1 MSEIRYLHCTPVC
14 TDGVRRMN
22 QVERLPDGRL
32 FTIACFGKVNQG
44 GRFSKEPVSQ
54 YIMGRVSEDE
64 GMTWQ
69 GPTFFYEL
77 PETVPMVA
85 LAAFMIDRD
94 GRIHAFF
101 MRICNIDWHDT
112 ALLRGDISYMRMDD
126 EKGRNLIY
134 KKIDA
139 LDRYTGSMNNLIQL
153 NSGRIVAPFSTIPT
167 GGGALVSSVVY
178 SDNGGDTWRA
188 SNDVSVV
195 NDDKNIESGAVEPVV
210 VQAAPGVLVMLI
222 RTVLDRIWYSVSYD
236 EGETWCQARPTQI
249 PSSNAPSV
257 PLLLKDGRILL
268 SWNDVLGEPMYANR
282 SSYARQCLYAAISD
296 DGLKTLKGVRMIGRK
311 RTCDPDDVQNCYPF
325 ASHAANGEVFLRPFS
340 VNNDGVHWGEPQGT
354 LLRLRP
360 DDLLEMELSD
370 RFGEWVTD
378 CPVDEAGIHMRPTK
392 GNVAYA
398 CVNFPYATEGEI
410 TVRANQAIIPKNAKL
425 LLSDC
430 YLDRLT
436 FLPEKRDNDH
446 ASVIGKPYVETELPV
461 GGDWHITWNMEKLEI
476 VSNVSTQSVSLTG
489 WGRGFNHM
497 ILLFEGEGELDI
509 RSFRMMALRTGMQT
523 GIEYKISELK
533 ND

>member
-1 MSEIRYLHCTPVC
+1 MGEIRYLHCTPVC
-14 TDGVRRMN
+14 TDGVRRLN

-44 GRFSKEPVSQ
+44 GHFSKEPVSQ
-54 YIMGRVSEDE
+54 YVMGRVSEDE
-64 GMTWQ
+64 GKTWK
-69 GPTFFYEL
+69 GPTFFHEL
-77 PETVPMVA
+77 PDRDPMVA
-85 LAAFMIDRD
+85 LAAFMIDRA

-101 MRICNIDWHDT
+101 MRISNIDWHDT
-112 ALLRGDISYMRMDD
+112 ALLKGDISYMRMDD
-126 EKGRNLIY
+126 ETGRNLIY

-153 NSGRIVAPFSTIPT
+153 DSGRIVAPFSTIPS

-178 SDNGGDTWRA
+178 SDDGGDSWRA
-188 SNDVSVV
+188 SNDVSVT

-222 RTVLDRIWYSVSYD
+222 RTVLDFIWYSVSYD
-236 EGETWCQARPTQI
+236 EGATWCQARPTRI

-257 PLLLKDGRILL
+257 PLLLRDGRILL

-282 SSYARQCLYAAISD
+282 SSYARQCLYAAVSD
-296 DGLKTLKGVRMIGRK
+296 DGLRTLKGVRMIVRK
-311 RTCDPDDVQNCYPF
+311 RACDPDDVQNCYPF
-325 ASHAANGEVFLRPFS
+325 ASYAGDGDIYLRPFS

-360 DDLLEMELSD
+360 DDLLEREMAD
-370 RFGEWVTD
+370 RFDEWVTD

-392 GNVAYA
+392 GGVAYA

-410 TVRANQAIIPKNAKL
+410 TVQTNQAVIPKGVKL
-425 LLSDC
+425 ILSDC

-436 FLPEKRDNDH
+436 FLPEKRNGDH
-446 ASVIGKPYVETELPV
+446 AGVIGKPYVETELPAS
-461 GGDWHITWNMEKLEI
+461 GDWCIAWNTEKLE
-476 VSNVSTQSVSLTG
+476 VSSPGNTHSVSLTG

-509 RSFRMMALRTGMQT
+509 RSFGMKAHCTGMQT
-523 GIEYKISELK
+523 GIEY
-533 ND
+533 

>member
-1 MSEIRYLHCTPVC
+1 MGEVRYMHCTPVY
-14 TDGVRRMN
+14 TDGVRRLN

-44 GRFSKEPVSQ
+44 GHFSKEPVSQ

-64 GMTWQ
+64 GKTWK

-77 PETVPMVA
+77 PDRDPMVA

-101 MRICNIDWHDT
+101 MRINNIDWHDT
-112 ALLRGDISYMRMDD
+112 ALLKGDISYMRMDD
-126 EKGRNLIY
+126 EQGRNLIY
-134 KKIDA
+134 KKIEA

-153 NSGRIVAPFSTIPT
+153 DSGRIVAPFSTIPK

-178 SDNGGDTWRA
+178 SDDGGDTWRA

-236 EGETWCQARPTQI
+236 EGASWCQAKPTLI

-257 PLLLKDGRILL
+257 PLSLEGGRILL
-268 SWNDVLGEPMYANR
+268 CWNDVLGEPMYANR
-282 SSYARQCLYAAISD
+282 SSYARQCLYAAVSG
-296 DGLKTLKGVRMIGRK
+296 DGLKTLQGVRMIARK
-311 RTCDPDDVQNCYPF
+311 RACDPDDVQNCYPF
-325 ASHAANGEVFLRPFS
+325 ASHAGNGEVYLRPFS
-340 VNNDGVHWGEPQGT
+340 VFNDGVQWGEPQGT

-360 DDLLEMELSD
+360 DDLLEMEMTD
-370 RFGEWVTD
+370 RFEEWVTD

-392 GNVAYA
+392 SGVAYA

-410 TVRANQAIIPKNAKL
+410 TVHADRAGALKGAKL
-425 LLSDC
+425 ILSDC

-436 FLPEKRDNDH
+436 FLPEKLSNGH
-446 ASVIGKPYVETELPV
+446 ANVIGKPYVEAELPA
-461 GGDWHITWNMEKLEI
+461 GSDWQIAWNSGKLE
-476 VSNVSTQSVSLTG
+476 VSSTGGAQTVSLAE
-489 WGRGFNHM
+489 WGRGFNHL
-497 ILLFEGEGELDI
+497 ILLFEGEGELNI
-509 RSFRMMALRTGMQT
+509 RSFGMKALCAGMGT
-523 GIEYKISELK
+523 GIEY
-533 ND
+533 